1 MDDFGRWLRPI
12 GFFFRNWVPSLQKSK
27 EWLSELHLSHYTT
40 QLLHWCQAP
49 LDLIT
54 ASQDNG
60 ASTME
65 EVWFSWEDFSE
76 KLDVKPLERKR
87 IVPSQQCK
95 GARPYARGH

>member
-1 MDDFGRWLRPI
+1 
-12 GFFFRNWVPSLQKSK
+12 
-27 EWLSELHLSHYTT
+27 
-40 QLLHWCQAP
+40 
-49 LDLIT
+49 
-54 ASQDNG
+54 
-60 ASTME
+60 ME